1 MMQGIKSGMTGDIA
15 WGVVITCAL
24 FVLALV
30 FPLVGFCFIPF
41 VPVPTL
47 FYRCKSGRNASLIL
61 MLVTMVILTVFTGQ
75 LGFDSII
82 IALLLLTGYFL
93 GEQFLLQ
100 PSVEEA
106 IFKSCGI
113 VLGFGAVAVFG
124 FSLISAIKLG
134 DVVHGFVTQNLELT
148 LAIYREAGV
157 AQETIDSIVGVREK
171 IELILTRL
179 LPAFIVTSML
189 FVSWISVLTA
199 RVVFGLKS
207 IPYPDFGRLNR
218 WKAPEMLVWA
228 AIFCGAA
235 VFLPQ
240 LGVRWIGINGLLIL
254 ATIYF
259 FQGIA
264 IVAFYFEKK
273 RLPKLLRAVLYGM
286 ILLQP
291 LIFIVIILFGFF
303 DMWINFRRLNRAS
316 DQSSTD
322 E

>member
-1 MMQGIKSGMTGDIA
+1 MEEITFPQIEEQPVMWGYHKEMHQAHKHKAIVDFNTGK
-15 WGVVITCAL
+15 L
-24 FVLALV
+24 FSIVSKD
-30 FPLVGFCFIPF
+30 
-41 VPVPTL
+41 
-47 FYRCKSGRNASLIL
+47 YRLIRH
-61 MLVTMVILTVFTGQ
+61 
-75 LGFDSII
+75 
-82 IALLLLTGYFL
+82 
-93 GEQFLLQ
+93 EQAIDEI
-100 PSVEEA
+100 EEA

-199 RVVFGLKS
+199 RAVFGLKS

-218 WKAPEMLVWA
+218 WKAPEILVWA